1 MLSMASQQPKLDRAV
16 TDSSVSYH
24 NAPAQQIV
32 STPPSV
38 QVQEEETTPTSETP
52 ARVITPIGTLSIRAA
67 VSEPHGEEKE
77 EHAAP
82 VVGET
87 PLLFLTHLSPPP
99 SALKPKKVTSAKK
112 KSTLGAKKL
121 TVPNDSS
128 SSSSKKGQDIRIETF
143 ESVEKKQ
150 QRAAAEEEDFAL
162 AQKLQKDEISKAG
175 GNGGAAG
182 VSRIS
187 SLLQEEEKSIYR
199 SPYQAAAAPP
209 TPPSGSVSYSSP
221 YASLSGSNYSSS
233 MYSSS
238 APAPPPATASGDM
251 SKFSKSKGISSDQY
265 FGRDLAEQEEHRK
278 TLSKYSNSTSISSD
292 MLYGQ
297 QQGGDQ
303 GRGYSTR
310 ESDNLGG
317 LDFDRLKDSVKGFF
331 DELR

>member
-1 MLSMASQQPKLDRAV
+1 MLSMSSSTQQPKLDRAV

-24 NAPAQQIV
+24 NAPPPGST
-32 STPPSV
+32 STPP
-38 QVQEEETTPTSETP
+38 QVQEVETTSSETP
-52 ARVITPIGTLSIRAA
+52 TRVITPIGTLSIKAA
-67 VSEPHGEEKE
+67 VSEPNGEEKE

-82 VVGET
+82 VVGKLPSSPT
-87 PLLFLTHLSPPP
+87 PTHP
-99 SALKPKKVTSAKK
+99 SCSLALKPKKVTSAKK

-121 TVPNDSS
+121 SVPTTDSS
-128 SSSSKKGQDIRIETF
+128 STSSSNKGQDFRIETF

-162 AQKLQKDEISKAG
+162 AQKLQNDEIAKAG
-175 GNGGAAG
+175 GNGRSNAG

-199 SPYQAAAAPP
+199 SPYAATPP
-209 TPPSGSVSYSSP
+209 TPPSSGISSSSP
-221 YASLSGSNYSSS
+221 YASLSSNNYSSTS
-233 MYSSS
+233 AYSS
-238 APAPPPATASGDM
+238 ATPATASAPGASD
-251 SKFSKSKGISSDQY
+251 KFSKSKGISSDQY

-297 QQGGDQ
+297 QQGGNQ
-303 GRGYSTR
+303 GYSTR